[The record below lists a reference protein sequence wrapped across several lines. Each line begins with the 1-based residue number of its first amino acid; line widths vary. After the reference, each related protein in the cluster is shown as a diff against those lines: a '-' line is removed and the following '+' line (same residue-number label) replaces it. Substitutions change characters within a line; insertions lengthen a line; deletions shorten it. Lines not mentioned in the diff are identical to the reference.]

1 MCYLSGHILTFT
13 WIISFL
19 SSSIWNL
26 DSYSNNENTNRN
38 HVVYDLYL
46 CSLFDG
52 FTPRFKLTNFNLSGN
67 SLVSQLSCHNSNW
80 VKLAWLYSTWL
91 SFIWLVLTQLNISL
105 FQKVHLAKI
114 FSIFSIYRSYIGMFE
129 LLWYNMHNKNV
140 KLIEQVFR

>member
-26 DSYSNNENTNRN
+26 DSYSNNENINRN

-46 CSLFDG
+46 CILFDG
-52 FTPRFKLTNFNLSGN
+52 FTPWFKLTNFNWSGN
-67 SLVSQLSCHNSNW
+67 NLVSQLSCHNSAW
-80 VKLAWLYSTWL
+80 VNLAWLYLT
-91 SFIWLVLTQLNISL
+91 WLVLTQLDISL

-114 FSIFSIYRSYIGMFE
+114 FSIFSIYRCYIDMFE
-129 LLWYNMHNKNV
+129 LWWYNMHNKNV